1 MPTVILHHRLNFLLC
16 LSNTEKRFP
25 PSILFS
31 LEPQKLTPS
40 LRTGMSFLS
49 QLSSLPKLSHVQN
62 LEGCLSHS
70 ASIQCSSSSPSS
82 LYIAQ
87 QFTSG
92 QALWWVSRARSHS
105 SCLESFYEDF
115 LHIAL
120 LVIGVKGRR
129 RNSWLDWLAHPPPLC
144 RIYRCCLEYSQI
156 KICTTSTR
164 STTNVQS

>member
-16 LSNTEKRFP
+16 LSDTEKRFP

-40 LRTGMSFLS
+40 KIFSRSELEWALFPKYLFSPN
-49 QLSSLPKLSHVQN
+49 SLLFQN

-105 SCLESFYEDF
+105 SCLDSFYEDF

-144 RIYRCCLEYSQI
+144 RIYRCCL
-156 KICTTSTR
+156 
-164 STTNVQS
+164 

>member
-16 LSNTEKRFP
+16 LSDTEKKFP

-40 LRTGMSFLS
+40 KIFSRSEPEWAFFPKYLLS
-49 QLSSLPKLSHVQN
+49 PNSLLFQN

-105 SCLESFYEDF
+105 SYLESFYEDF

-144 RIYRCCLEYSQI
+144 RIYRCCL
-156 KICTTSTR
+156 
-164 STTNVQS
+164 

>member
-16 LSNTEKRFP
+16 LSDTEKKFP

-31 LEPQKLTPS
+31 LEPQKLTPFKIYSRSKPEWAFFPNHLLSPNS
-40 LRTGMSFLS
+40 LLF
-49 QLSSLPKLSHVQN
+49 QN
-62 LEGCLSHS
+62 LEGCLRHS

-92 QALWWVSRARSHS
+92 QALWWVSRAQHQS
-105 SCLESFYEDF
+105 SYLESFYEDF

-144 RIYRCCLEYSQI
+144 RIYRCCL
-156 KICTTSTR
+156 
-164 STTNVQS
+164 

>member
-16 LSNTEKRFP
+16 LSDTEKRFP

-40 LRTGMSFLS
+40 KIFSRSELEWALFPKYLFSPN
-49 QLSSLPKLSHVQN
+49 SLLFQN

-144 RIYRCCLEYSQI
+144 RIYRCCL
-156 KICTTSTR
+156 
-164 STTNVQS
+164 